1 MVELAAANPVTIL
14 LLRDLRAMCDAAW
27 QWCRERNLI
36 RINEIHREE
45 EARLI
50 LNDEFQMI
58 DESGQE
64 VNMSGSMEV
73 EEPCMHDR
81 VIDCVLAW
89 FLLVTRFR
97 SYASIDSTG
106 LSSISIRIYPNYR
119 TAAATNPG

>member
-1 MVELAAANPVTIL
+1 
-14 LLRDLRAMCDAAW
+14 MCDAAW